1 MTASIGARAAAAQAG
16 ILVAVSPTAEKSV
29 PVVPTDQVRGLK
41 AQETTVFG
49 VAA

>member
-16 ILVAVSPTAEKSV
+16 IHVAVSPTADK
-29 PVVPTDQVRGLK
+29 PVSAFPTDQVRGLK
-41 AQETTVFG
+41 AQGIAVLG